1 MKIILVGA
9 GRMGQEIAARL
20 AEEGHD
26 ITVVDNDAGSLGE
39 VSNCVDAMVLFGN
52 GADYTVLA
60 EAGVGDADLLIAV
73 TSDDSVNMLCCLTGK
88 KLGVKNTVARVRTME
103 YFRQMVFLKDELG
116 LSLVLNP
123 EQAAA
128 AEISRI
134 LRFPSAA
141 KVESFAKGRAEMV
154 GFTLQEGNP
163 LCGLRLLKLRDRYG
177 SGILVCAVERDG
189 NVIIPKGDSV
199 LQAGDVVNVVGAP
212 AAMSSFFKATGT
224 YKRSVKDVMILG
236 GSRISLY
243 LGSQLLDAGMRVK
256 IVERSQEHCEIIK
269 GILPRAEV
277 LLGDGTNPRLLE
289 EEGIRRTDAFVALTG
304 SDQDNIITSMFAS
317 SSGVGK
323 VITKVNDDCF
333 RRMVDSHKLDSF
345 VTPKNIAAD
354 GIVSYVRAMQNSI
367 DASGIE
373 SLHEIADGKAEVL
386 EFFIRNDADRLGI
399 PLKDLRIRRDAL
411 LGAIIR
417 GNDCIIP
424 GGNDSI
430 RRHDSVIAVTT
441 KFGVQQFGDIFEEQA
456 AR

>member
-1 MKIILVGA
+1 MKIVLVGA
-9 GRMGQEIAARL
+9 GRMGQEIARRL

-26 ITVVDNDAGSLGE
+26 ITVIDTDTDCLEEISTG
-39 VSNCVDAMVLFGN
+39 VDAMVLYGN
-52 GADYTVLA
+52 GADYTVLT
-60 EAGVGDADLLIAV
+60 EDGVGEADLLIAV

-88 KLGVKNTVARVRTME
+88 KLGVSNTVARVRTME

-128 AEISRI
+128 SEISRI

-154 GFTLQEGNP
+154 EFTLAPESP
-163 LCGLRLLKLRDRYG
+163 LCGLRLVKLRDKYA
-177 SGILVCAVERDG
+177 SNLLICAVEHDG
-189 NVIIPKGDSV
+189 RVIIPKGDFV
-199 LQAGDVVNVVGAP
+199 LSAGDVLHVVGP
-212 AAMSSFFKATGT
+212 AAEMSAFFKSVGS
-224 YKRSVKDVMILG
+224 YKRSVRDVMILG
-236 GSRISLY
+236 GGRISLY
-243 LGSQLLDAGMRVK
+243 LGSALLDAGIRVR
-256 IVERSQEHCEIIK
+256 IIERSEEHCEIIK
-269 GILPRAEV
+269 GFLPRAEI
-277 LLGDGTNPRLLE
+277 LLGDGTNPKVLE
-289 EEGIRRTDAFVALTG
+289 EEGIRTTDAFVALTG
-304 SDQDNIITSMFAS
+304 SDQNNIITSMFAAR
-317 SSGVGK
+317 SGAGK

-373 SLHEIADGKAEVL
+373 SLHEIAEGKAEVL
-386 EFFIRNDADRLGI
+386 EFFIRNDAERQGI
-399 PLKDLRIRRDAL
+399 PLKDLRIRRDTL

-417 GNDCIIP
+417 GNECIIP
-424 GGNDSI
+424 GGGDSI

-441 KFGVQQFGDIFEEQA
+441 KFGMQRFGDIFEE
-456 AR
+456 

>member
-9 GRMGQEIAARL
+9 GRMGQEIAGRL

-26 ITVVDNDAGSLGE
+26 ITVVDNDAGRLGE
-39 VSNCVDAMVLFGN
+39 VSNCVDAMVLYGS
-52 GADYTVLA
+52 GADYTVLT
-60 EAGVGDADLLIAV
+60 EAGVSEADLLIAV

-128 AEISRI
+128 SEISRI

-163 LCGLRLLKLRDRYG
+163 LCGLRLLKMRDRYG
-177 SGILVCAVERDG
+177 SGILACAVERDG

-212 AAMSSFFKATGT
+212 AEMSSFFKAVGI

-236 GSRISLY
+236 GSRISLD

-256 IVERSQEHCEIIK
+256 IIERSEEHCDIIK

-277 LLGDGTNPRLLE
+277 LLGDGTDPRVLE
-289 EEGIRRTDAFVALTG
+289 EEGIRTTDAFVALTG
-304 SDQDNIITSMFAS
+304 SDQDNIITSMFAAR
-317 SSGVGK
+317 SGVGK

-386 EFFIRNDADRLGI
+386 EFSIRNNADRLGI
-399 PLKDLRIRRDAL
+399 PLKDLKFRRDAL
-411 LGAIIR
+411 LAAIIR
-417 GNDCIIP
+417 GNECIIP
-424 GGNDSI
+424 GGGDSI

-441 KFGVQQFGDIFEEQA
+441 KFGMQQFGDIFEE
-456 AR
+456 

>member
-26 ITVVDNDAGSLGE
+26 ITVVDNDAGRLGE

-52 GADYTVLA
+52 GADYTVLT

-354 GIVSYVRAMQNSI
+354 NIVSYVRAMQNSI

-417 GNDCIIP
+417 GSECIIP